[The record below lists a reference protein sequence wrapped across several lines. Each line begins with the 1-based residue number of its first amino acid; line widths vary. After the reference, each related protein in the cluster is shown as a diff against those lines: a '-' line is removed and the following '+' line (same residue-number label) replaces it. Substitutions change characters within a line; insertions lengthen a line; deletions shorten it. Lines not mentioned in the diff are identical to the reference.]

1 MGDMTDQY
9 AVFGNPVAHSK
20 SPKIHRLFAEQTDQD
35 LSHSAQLVPQDSFNR
50 AADDFFRGGGH
61 GLNVTVPFKQQAF
74 DYVSF
79 TSDRA
84 ACAGAVN
91 TLVFQDDKIIG
102 DNTDGIG
109 LVTDMVENLGW
120 TITGKR
126 FLIIGAGGATRG
138 ILQPLLDQNPQHI
151 VIANR
156 SVDKA
161 LALAKRFSES
171 GYLLGCGIDMLPGQ
185 SFDVI
190 INATSA
196 ALTGSALD
204 LPDSLLSDQQANCY
218 DLMYAAEPTDFL
230 RWAAA
235 GGAKTADGLG
245 MLVEQ
250 AAASFAL
257 WRGIAP
263 RTNNV
268 IAQLRA
274 SL

>member
-1 MGDMTDQY
+1 MGDMTNQY

-20 SPKIHRLFAEQTDQD
+20 SPMIHRLFAEQTHQD
-35 LSHSAQLVPQDSFNR
+35 LSYSAQLVPQDSFNR
-50 AADDFFRGGGH
+50 AADDFFRGGGS

-74 DYVSF
+74 DYASF

-84 ACAGAVN
+84 TCAGAVN
-91 TLVFQDDKIIG
+91 TLIFQDDQVIG

-109 LVTDMVENLGW
+109 LVTDMVNNLGW
-120 TITGKR
+120 VVRGKR
-126 FLIIGAGGATRG
+126 LLIIGAGGATRG
-138 ILQPLLDQNPQHI
+138 ILQPLLDQQPQHI

-161 LALAKRFSES
+161 LTLAKHFSES
-171 GYLLGCGIDMLPGQ
+171 GYLLGCSLDMLPGQ

-204 LPDSLLSDQQANCY
+204 LPNSLLSDQQVNCY
-218 DLMYAAEPTDFL
+218 DLMYAAQPTDFL
-230 RWAAA
+230 RWAAE
-235 GGAKTADGLG
+235 GGGKTADGLG

-257 WRGIAP
+257 WRGVTP
-263 RTNNV
+263 STKEV
-268 IAQLRA
+268 ITQLRA